1 MIEKLEFSVLLVSAS
16 LYCRSCGKLTQSHIS
31 FEEDPLHLK
40 ASLVAQTVK
49 RLPTMQVDLGS
60 IPGLGKSSGEG
71 NGNLLQYSCLENPT
85 DGWSLVG
92 YSLWD
97 HKESDTTGRLPF
109 HFHLNKSFQRNLT
122 FPAYIWSSTET
133 LEASGG
139 FGVGKLKHDFSYLE
153 LSVVELRGTGECVQS
168 TTSDILFRYPGLSDL
183 QFHFFVNE

>member
-31 FEEDPLHLK
+31 FEEDPFHLK

-92 YSLWD
+92 YSL
-97 HKESDTTGRLPF
+97 
-109 HFHLNKSFQRNLT
+109 
-122 FPAYIWSSTET
+122 
-133 LEASGG
+133 
-139 FGVGKLKHDFSYLE
+139 
-153 LSVVELRGTGECVQS
+153 
-168 TTSDILFRYPGLSDL
+168 
-183 QFHFFVNE
+183 